1 MLTRSGG
8 SLDWLGTC
16 ASFGCMIHCLAFP
29 MFAAVLP
36 LLSGTET
43 SAHTSAGAAA
53 IAQPVEDDDC
63 CREGC
68 CTPEPE
74 STSACEDACC
84 ASPAGFWTHVGM
96 LTAVAPIGL
105 VAWISGYRRH
115 RRSGVLLLGISGL
128 GFLLAALSIGP
139 QLFGGRGE
147 LILTV
152 CGSIAM
158 VTAHQW
164 NRRQCRCTDCNGD
177 AEPAQPTVTTIATHN
192 FSAPT

>member
-8 SLDWLGTC
+8 SLDWLETC

-29 MFAAVLP
+29 MLAAVLP

-43 SAHTSAGAAA
+43 SADTSSRAAV
-53 IAQPVEDDDC
+53 IAQPVEGDDC

-74 STSACEDACC
+74 ADSACEDACC
-84 ASPAGFWTHVGM
+84 ASPAGFWTHVCM
-96 LTAVAPIGL
+96 LATVAPIGL
-105 VAWISGYRRH
+105 FAWVSGYRRH
-115 RRSGVLLLGISGL
+115 RRYGVLLLGISGL

-147 LILTV
+147 LALTV
-152 CGSIAM
+152 CGSVAM

-177 AEPAQPTVTTIATHN
+177 TEPAHPTVTTIATRDLSVLN
-192 FSAPT
+192 